1 MSKLRFSEK
10 YEKFN
15 KIGEGCISVV
25 YKGQD
30 KLTKEFVAIKEAPI
44 NEFNNFRKEIDVEKE
59 VKFFK
64 IFNYCPNSVK
74 LYESLK
80 DNNIIYLIMELC
92 DANLL
97 QILKKSKKGFSVY
110 EVKIIMKQLNNI
122 LKEIRKKDMIHNDC
136 KLENILIKF
145 KENSKEFE
153 IKLSD
158 YGGAKIVSTTKD
170 LSNNE
175 WGIEPYKGTTEESEA
190 ILKLDLLRL
199 GLDIYT
205 MLFKKSYKSY
215 NDMIKKIEKFIQDE
229 DLKDLLKKLFV
240 EDSRERIGWDEY
252 FNHSFFNIDN
262 FDFNKVENVVKS
274 NDI

>member
-1 MSKLRFSEK
+1 
-10 YEKFN
+10 
-15 KIGEGCISVV
+15 
-25 YKGQD
+25 
-30 KLTKEFVAIKEAPI
+30 
-44 NEFNNFRKEIDVEKE
+44 
-59 VKFFK
+59 
-64 IFNYCPNSVK
+64 
-74 LYESLK
+74 
-80 DNNIIYLIMELC
+80 MELC

-97 QILKKSKKGFSVY
+97 QILKKTKNGFSVY

-153 IKLSD
+153 IKLAD
-158 YGGAKIVSTTKD
+158 YGAAQIISTTKD
-170 LSNNE
+170 LSKNE

-215 NDMIKKIEKFIQDE
+215 NDMNKKIEKFIKDE

-240 EDSRERIGWDEY
+240 EDSKERIGWDEY
-252 FNHSFFNIDN
+252 FNHSFFNTDN
-262 FDFNKVENVVKS
+262 LDFNKVENVVKS